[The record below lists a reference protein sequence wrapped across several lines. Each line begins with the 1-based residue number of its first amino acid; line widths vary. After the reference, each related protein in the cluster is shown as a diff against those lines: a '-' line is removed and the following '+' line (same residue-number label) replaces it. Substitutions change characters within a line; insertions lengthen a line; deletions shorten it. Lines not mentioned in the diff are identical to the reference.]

1 MSWHP
6 HTTVACIVEDNGR
19 FLMVEE
25 VDQGQTVFNQPA
37 GHLDENET
45 LYAAALRE
53 TLEETAWG
61 VKLDAFLGTYQYLS
75 PNNDVTYI
83 RHCFTA
89 SPIKHYPELT
99 LDKDIIAAHW
109 LSAEEILAPDFRAR
123 SPIVSKVLQDYL
135 AGQRYPL
142 SLIYHHVAS

>member
-19 FLMVEE
+19 FLVVEE
-25 VDQGQTVFNQPA
+25 KNLGQTVFNQPA

-45 LYAAALRE
+45 LYEAALRE
-53 TLEETAWG
+53 TLEETAWE
-61 VKLDAFLGTYQYLS
+61 VELDAFLGTYQYQS

-83 RHCFTA
+83 RHCFIS
-89 SPIKHYPELT
+89 SPVKHCPELK

-109 LSAEEILAPDFRAR
+109 LSAEEILAPDFKAR
-123 SPIVSKVLQDYL
+123 SPIVGKVLQDYL

-142 SLIYHHVAS
+142 SLVYHHATS